1 MFVSL
6 LLKLKTF
13 CVVFCSKFAALFKG
27 RKVFKKENGLFVMY
41 TLRDVNGKCVQENY
55 NGFPHVDDINTFF
68 SKMLKTALK
77 EYGRSNQEIKKD
89 LSRFAL
95 DVERQNEYYQDLQV

>member
-1 MFVSL
+1 MFFSL

-13 CVVFCSKFAALFKG
+13 CVVFCLKFAALLNGCKAL
-27 RKVFKKENGLFVMY
+27 KKENGLFVMY

-77 EYGRSNQEIKKD
+77 EYGHSKPEIKKA

-95 DVERQNEYYQDLQV
+95 DVERQNEYHQDLQV